1 MLVVKICF
9 SLPQDSTRKTE
20 QTCEDGISAK
30 TSQYMNKHTNKLG
43 TKGEKK
49 ADQECTLG
57 SNPLILAR
65 SHSISSLL
73 LPIPCHLHFSD
84 YTLFCSFNF
93 CLLQSP
99 LRHPDQSSDNKKTAL
114 NYSSLHFFTRALR
127 YVSCIRCSHFSQLH
141 SLFKECISILIDWFC
156 FIKIPSFVFLL

>member
-1 MLVVKICF
+1 
-9 SLPQDSTRKTE
+9 
-20 QTCEDGISAK
+20 
-30 TSQYMNKHTNKLG
+30 MNKHTNKLG

-65 SHSISSLL
+65 SNSISSLL

-141 SLFKECISILIDWFC
+141 SLFKQCISILIDWLC
-156 FIKIPSFVFLL
+156 FIKIPSLRLLTVNLIFFFFLTFSFP